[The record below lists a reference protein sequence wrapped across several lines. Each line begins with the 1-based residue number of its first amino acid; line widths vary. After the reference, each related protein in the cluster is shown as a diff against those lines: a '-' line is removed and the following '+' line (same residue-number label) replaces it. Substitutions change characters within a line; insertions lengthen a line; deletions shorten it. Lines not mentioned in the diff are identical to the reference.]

1 MSRYV
6 LDSSALMALINRE
19 PGAAVVR
26 QALASR
32 SAMST
37 VNLAEVVTRLTER
50 GLTPDQID
58 DMLLDFDL
66 NTVDFDPTLAMV
78 TGLLRPL
85 TRHAG
90 LSLGDR
96 ACLALAQQLQLPV
109 LTADRAWQAVSV
121 GVDIRLIR

>member
-6 LDSSALMALINRE
+6 LDSSALMALINHE
-19 PGAAVVR
+19 PGAAVVTE
-26 QALASR
+26 ALASR

-78 TGLLRPL
+78 TGMLRPL

-109 LTADRAWQAVSV
+109 LTADHAWQAVSV
-121 GVDIRLIR
+121 GVEIRLIR